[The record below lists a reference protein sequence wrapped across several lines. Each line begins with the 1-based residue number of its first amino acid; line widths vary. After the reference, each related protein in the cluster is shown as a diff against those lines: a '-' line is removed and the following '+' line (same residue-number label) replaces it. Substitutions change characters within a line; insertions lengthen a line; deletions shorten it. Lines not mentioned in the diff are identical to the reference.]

1 MGPSQACANTLNLT
15 YSWACHPLPGLCD
28 YTVTVIFLKSITTLD
43 DGPRSCTSP
52 HFHPLIKHLWIFS
65 LPMVWTNA
73 TWRVSWSYITF
84 KCLRKHH
91 YGLESIQVSLNSL
104 AKAVLDGRIALEFFF
119 EGQERVCVIAK
130 TWKLELY
137 QE

>member
-1 MGPSQACANTLNLT
+1 
-15 YSWACHPLPGLCD
+15 
-28 YTVTVIFLKSITTLD
+28 
-43 DGPRSCTSP
+43 
-52 HFHPLIKHLWIFS
+52 
-65 LPMVWTNA
+65 MVWTNA

-104 AKAVLDGRIALEFFF
+104 AKVVLDDRIALEFFF

-130 TWKLELY
+130 TSSYTRNKWEAQYRGLKRKCLV
-137 QE
+137 